1 MEFVDRIKKLVG
13 EIRLELSR
21 VTWPK
26 KEELWGSTWI
36 VILVSML
43 LAIIIGAMDIVLSH
57 MIRGIIK

>member
-1 MEFVDRIKKLVG
+1 MGFVDKIKKLVG

-36 VILVSML
+36 VILVSVL
-43 LAIIIGAMDIVLSH
+43 LAVIIGVVDIIFSH
-57 MIRGIIK
+57 MIKGIIK